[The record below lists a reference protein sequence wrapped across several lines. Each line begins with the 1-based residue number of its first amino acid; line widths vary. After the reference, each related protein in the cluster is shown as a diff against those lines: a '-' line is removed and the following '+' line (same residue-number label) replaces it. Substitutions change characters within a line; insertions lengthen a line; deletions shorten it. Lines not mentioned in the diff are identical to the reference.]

1 MPPSTELT
9 LPASCFAG
17 NPVSPISP
25 NGHPEAPEVDAMPL
39 SQPGESE
46 VEVPSLSP
54 SHPPAVTS
62 RCRQLPTPVELQD
75 TRLWVNTTP
84 THQGGNS
91 YQGLQE
97 SGKTEG
103 VKGVSNPIVSTSNY

>member
-54 SHPPAVTS
+54 SHPPAMTS
-62 RCRQLPTPVELQD
+62 RCHQLPTPVELQD
-75 TRLWVNTTP
+75 TRLWANTTP

-91 YQGLQE
+91 SVRIHQLCQDCKASAQPSAVHSDTPG
-97 SGKTEG
+97 
-103 VKGVSNPIVSTSNY
+103 